1 MLVPIF
7 LYALLENEE
16 GLFHLTLLASED
28 NQISS
33 QAKNS
38 LTIP

>member
-1 MLVPIF
+1 MNIL
-7 LYALLENEE
+7 LYVLLETEE
-16 GLFHLTLLASED
+16 GLFHLTLLANEE

-33 QAKNS
+33 QAKNA